1 MSDQLQI
8 ACAAFIV
15 MYELIKKKNKK
26 TRRNRRWWISRI
38 YKNNTDRGLNLLND
52 LQFDE
57 NILHFQNFTRMSSED
72 FELLINLIGPKV
84 VKQDTNMRPAIT
96 VKIRLAVT
104 LRFLATG
111 ESYTSLQ
118 YLFKISKQIISR
130 IIPEVC
136 MALVEVLKTYVK
148 MPSSSDEWEIIAKRF
163 EQLWHYPNCI
173 GSMDGKHVVIQ
184 SPINSGTEYFNYK
197 HFFSIVLFALVDADY
212 NFLFVDIGCQGRI
225 SDGGVFKNSTLHKK
239 IESGNMNLP
248 SPKPLPGRNKN
259 IPYVILADAAF
270 ALANN
275 VMKPYSGIHNIGSK
289 ERVFNYRLSRARRT
303 VENAFGIS
311 SAVFRI
317 LRKPLLLEPEK
328 AELVVMAIVHLHN
341 FLRKSKSSRSI
352 YTPPGTFDSEVE
364 GQVIQGSWRQVETPL
379 TSLHNIRNIPRRSP
393 NNAQEVREEYANY
406 FLTNGKLPWQ
416 NYV

>member
-1 MSDQLQI
+1 
-8 ACAAFIV
+8 
-15 MYELIKKKNKK
+15 
-26 TRRNRRWWISRI
+26 
-38 YKNNTDRGLNLLND
+38 
-52 LQFDE
+52 
-57 NILHFQNFTRMSSED
+57 
-72 FELLINLIGPKV
+72 
-84 VKQDTNMRPAIT
+84 
-96 VKIRLAVT
+96 
-104 LRFLATG
+104 
-111 ESYTSLQ
+111 
-118 YLFKISKQIISR
+118 
-130 IIPEVC
+130 
-136 MALVEVLKTYVK
+136 

-259 IPYVILADAAF
+259 IPYVILADTAF

-352 YTPPGTFDSEVE
+352 YTSPGTFDSEVE
-364 GQVIQGSWRQVETPL
+364 GKVIQGSWRQVETPL

-406 FLTNGKLPWQ
+406 FLTNGNLPWQ